1 MNRQPIAKHAQN
13 PQAPKNPI
21 STMAIVA
28 AQWRHYTCGEP
39 RYFQ

>member
-1 MNRQPIAKHAQN
+1 MRKIRKLQKFN
-13 PQAPKNPI
+13 